1 MLHAFLYVQISD
13 YTIELLFLFNGI
25 ELSTD
30 FFCIDFGI
38 VAHAKFWQ
46 EQSER
51 TLKNFL

>member
-13 YTIELLFLFNGI
+13 YTIELLFLFNWI

-38 VAHAKFWQ
+38 VTHAKFWQ